1 METFEFDRPAGKRIP
16 SQRVHVGVVASG
28 NLEVLLEPASA
39 RRSRIAV
46 RTSADG
52 FEERWKNVV
61 DRFFS
66 RHDVAVTIAINDFG
80 ATPPTVLLRLEQAIE
95 EAFRE

>member
-1 METFEFDRPAGKRIP
+1 METFRFDRPCGAKKP
-16 SQRVHVGVVASG
+16 SKRVHVGVVASG
-28 NLEVLLEPASA
+28 NLEILLDASNDD
-39 RRSRIAV
+39 RSRVVV

-52 FEERWKNVV
+52 FGKRWQDVI

-66 RHDVAVTIAINDFG
+66 RHDVAVTIDINDFG

-95 EAFRE
+95 EAF

>member
-1 METFEFDRPAGKRIP
+1 METLEFERPSGARKP
-16 SQRVHVGVVASG
+16 SRRVHVGVVASG
-28 NLEVLLEPASA
+28 NLEVLLDGSSDD
-39 RRSRIAV
+39 RSRVIV

-52 FEERWKNVV
+52 FGSRWKDVI

-66 RHDVAVTIAINDFG
+66 RHDVAVRIDINDFG

-95 EAFRE
+95 EAF

>member
-1 METFEFDRPAGKRIP
+1 
-16 SQRVHVGVVASG
+16 
-28 NLEVLLEPASA
+28 VLLEPATSK
-39 RRSRIAV
+39 RSRVAV

-52 FEERWKNVV
+52 FEERWRNVV

-66 RHDVAVTIAINDFG
+66 RHDVAVDVTINDFG
-80 ATPPTVLLRLEQAIE
+80 ATPPTVLLRLEQAVE

>member
-1 METFEFDRPAGKRIP
+1 METFHFDRPSGSRIP
-16 SQRVHVGVVASG
+16 QQRVHVGVVASG
-28 NLEVLLEPASA
+28 NLEVLLEPADGDQSHV
-39 RRSRIAV
+39 AV

-52 FEERWKNVV
+52 FGMRWKDVI

-66 RHDVAVTIAINDFG
+66 RHDVAVRIDINDFG

-95 EAFRE
+95 AAFP

>member
-1 METFEFDRPAGKRIP
+1 METFEFDRPSGANKPVHRI
-16 SQRVHVGVVASG
+16 HVGVVASG
-28 NLEVLLEPASA
+28 NLEVLLDASNDD
-39 RRSRIAV
+39 RSRVVV

-52 FEERWKNVV
+52 FGARWKDVV

-66 RHDVAVTIAINDFG
+66 RHDVAVHIDINDFG

-95 EAFRE
+95 EAF